1 MCCEKT
7 ADRLMTP
14 RAWTSVQPGHLIAAP
29 VVVLV
34 LLLALLLGARA
45 SVSNLALLATGF
57 GAIVLV
63 ANPSLGLPAVLLSA
77 LLLPLS
83 IPTGTEVMLHPV
95 VFVLAAVAGLSL
107 LKSVRAQRF
116 VLAASPANLP
126 LLLFLIAGLLSF
138 AVGNATWDWMVPHK
152 SNFWLV
158 QFAQWA
164 IFALSAAAFWLTANT
179 VRSIAALQRLTWL
192 FLGVAGALALLR
204 MASVTAPL
212 ANAISTGAFIRAP
225 LWVLLIA
232 LGGGQLLFNRS
243 LGAAAR
249 IFLLAVIVAVLFY
262 AFVEAREAASTWVGI
277 GVAMAVLVWLRWPR
291 LRWLMIGMV
300 VLLAVSGALFPFFYE
315 FAGGDREW
323 DQSGG
328 ARLVLIERVVEVT
341 LRNPITGLGP
351 AAYRPY
357 ANVKPLPY
365 GRALWM
371 TPQINSHNNY
381 VDLFSHVGLVGL
393 ALFGWFVI
401 ALWRQGLRARHRH
414 RQGFASGYVNGVLAA
429 GASSLVIMLLAD
441 WLLPFVYN
449 IGFYGF
455 QASVLV
461 WLFWGGMVVLD
472 RLPAQPVHG
481 LDAPN

>member
-1 MCCEKT
+1 
-7 ADRLMTP
+7 MTP

-262 AFVEAREAASTWVGI
+262 AFVEARSRLHVGRDRCCDGSAGLAA
-277 GVAMAVLVWLRWPR
+277 
-291 LRWLMIGMV
+291 
-300 VLLAVSGALFPFFYE
+300 LASAALADDRDGRS
-315 FAGGDREW
+315 AGR
-323 DQSGG
+323 Q
-328 ARLVLIERVVEVT
+328 R
-341 LRNPITGLGP
+341 
-351 AAYRPY
+351 
-357 ANVKPLPY
+357 
-365 GRALWM
+365 RAL
-371 TPQINSHNNY
+371 S
-381 VDLFSHVGLVGL
+381 LF
-393 ALFGWFVI
+393 
-401 ALWRQGLRARHRH
+401 LRICRR
-414 RQGFASGYVNGVLAA
+414 
-429 GASSLVIMLLAD
+429 
-441 WLLPFVYN
+441 
-449 IGFYGF
+449 
-455 QASVLV
+455 
-461 WLFWGGMVVLD
+461 
-472 RLPAQPVHG
+472 
-481 LDAPN
+481 